1 MFPIL
6 VTNTCFQDNN
16 FVVFTKYWKFNTDIT
31 IEAKGWVAGEGIA
44 EDIVDSKRNSY
55 FTVIS
60 FFNGDTSVSTW
71 SRPSS

>member
-1 MFPIL
+1 MFLIL
-6 VTNTCFQDNN
+6 VTKITISLCSQNIENST
-16 FVVFTKYWKFNTDIT
+16 TDIT
-31 IEAKGWVAGEGIA
+31 IEAKGWVAGEGIV